1 MKGRITSRRLLGAV
15 IAATAALAVAACGG
29 SSSGGGSS
37 TGGTSAAAG
46 GSSSGS
52 GKTYVVA
59 TSADFP
65 PMSFRSTENASQVV
79 GFEVDML
86 KSLMGHLGWKYKVV
100 TSDFNGLIPSVQS
113 GRVDMVVSDVYNTAE
128 RQKVVDFVDYLENSF
143 AVMVSGKN
151 KAKVHSYMD
160 VCGQSLGVLTGSAPE
175 LEIAQQASKQCTSAG
190 KKKITIR
197 SYPAVSQELPQIA
210 NGHLF
215 AILEEFTSLAY
226 TQKKTNG
233 KFAVAFP
240 DPNTTK
246 VGIVVKQNSPLE
258 AKLRSAMQWYLT
270 SPDYKQQAQKWGIQ
284 PKSLLANAS

>member
-1 MKGRITSRRLLGAV
+1 MMGHNMTTRRLLGALL
-15 IAATAALAVAACGG
+15 AAAAALAIAACGG
-29 SSSGGGSS
+29 SSSGGPS
-37 TGGTSAAAG
+37 TGGGTTAAG
-46 GSSSGS
+46 GGSNSGS
-52 GKTYVVA
+52 GKTYTIA

-65 PMSFRSTENASQVV
+65 PMSFRSSENASQVV

-86 KSLMGHLGWKYKVV
+86 KSLMGHLGWNYKVV

-113 GRVDMVVSDVYNTAE
+113 GRVDMVVSDVYNTPE

-143 AVMVSGKN
+143 AVMVAGKD

-175 LEIAQQASKQCTSAG
+175 LEIARKASKQCTSAG
-190 KKKITIR
+190 KKPIGIR

-258 AKLRSAMQWYLT
+258 AKLRSAMQWYIT

-284 PKSLLANAS
+284 PKSLLAS

>member
-1 MKGRITSRRLLGAV
+1 MMGHITTRRLLGALL
-15 IAATAALAVAACGG
+15 AAAAALAIAACGG
-29 SSSGGGSS
+29 SSSGGTS
-37 TGGTSAAAG
+37 TSGGTTAAG
-46 GSSSGS
+46 GSKSGS

-65 PMSFRSTENASQVV
+65 PMSFRATENASQVV

-86 KSLMGHLGWKYKVV
+86 KSVMGHLGWNYKLV

-128 RQKVVDFVDYLENSF
+128 RRKVVDFVDYLENSF

-175 LEIAQQASKQCTSAG
+175 LEIARAASKKCTAAG

-197 SYPAVSQELPQIA
+197 SYPAVAQELPQIN

-215 AILEEFTSLAY
+215 AILEEYTSLAY

-246 VGIVVKQNSPLE
+246 VGIVVKKKSPLE
-258 AKLRSAMQWYLT
+258 SKLRSAMKWYLS

-284 PKSLLANAS
+284 SKSLLAT

>member
-1 MKGRITSRRLLGAV
+1 MMGHITTRQLLGALLA
-15 IAATAALAVAACGG
+15 AATALAIAACGG
-29 SSSGGGSS
+29 SSSGGSS
-37 TGGTSAAAG
+37 TGGGTTAAG

-65 PMSFRSTENASQVV
+65 PMSFRSTEKASQVV

-86 KSLMGHLGWKYKVV
+86 KSVMGHLGWNYKLV

-175 LEIAQQASKQCTSAG
+175 LEIARAASKKCTAAG

-197 SYPAVSQELPQIA
+197 SYPAVAQELPQIN

-215 AILEEFTSLAY
+215 AILEEYTSLAY

-246 VGIVVKQNSPLE
+246 VGIVVKQKSPLE
-258 AKLRSAMQWYLT
+258 SKLRSAMQWYLS

-284 PKSLLANAS
+284 SKSLLSS